1 MKNTT
6 NTKDTTNTKRQL
18 SRPARR
24 GFVIAHVVASVGWL
38 GLTLCLLVL
47 SIAGATANGTGTG
60 TGAATPA
67 AEAAY
72 RAMKIFGDW
81 LLAPLA
87 LATIATG
94 LVLSLGTPWGLA
106 RHRWVFAKFWITLGA
121 AIASMLSFRTGI
133 NDAAAEVSAGQPVSD
148 PSGLLFP
155 PGVSLA
161 LYLFVTVISYLKPW
175 GLTRRGRRH
184 RERRTRS
191 RARSRTRTRN
201 VKPLAAAT
209 PRQPV

>member
-1 MKNTT
+1 MKNT
-6 NTKDTTNTKRQL
+6 KKKQL
-18 SRPARR
+18 SRRARR

-47 SIAGATANGTGTG
+47 SIAGATANGTDT
-60 TGAATPA
+60 AT

-72 RAMKIFGDW
+72 RSMKIFGDW

-87 LATIATG
+87 LATIVTG

-106 RHRWVFAKFWITLGA
+106 RHRWVFVKFWITLVA
-121 AIASMLSFRTGI
+121 ATASMLAFRTGI
-133 NDAAAEVSAGQPVSD
+133 NEAAAEVSAGQPVSD

-155 PGVSLA
+155 PGVSLS

-184 RERRTRS
+184 RELRTG
-191 RARSRTRTRN
+191 ARTGARTPTRN
-201 VKPLAAAT
+201 VKPLAAAA